1 MRRAPKAGERVG
13 RWTLRRPLGSGGYGT
28 TWLVDNPS
36 GARAAL
42 KLLKGPP
49 GVEIRA
55 LSQVCHP
62 AVVGVLDAG
71 MHPVPHLVL
80 ELVPGQPLSRL
91 LRAGAPP
98 VDVVLRFAGM
108 LSHAL
113 ATVHHAGVVHG
124 DIKPENIVVEN
135 PRRGRICLIDFGSGR
150 RGGGT
155 LAYAAPELTR
165 GESASVASDVYSLG
179 LVLFELL
186 HGSLP
191 WPELELAGALMRRR
205 SEAPSCEAGPAWLGE
220 LVTRMLDP
228 RAGRRP
234 SAAEV
239 ADAVAAHG
247 VELPV
252 IDSKLLRR
260 QAARVHVRLG
270 EVQQQLEQWL
280 GDGGTLCI
288 TGQEG
293 TGRTHQLERLVVEV
307 QARGWTL
314 LRMASHAEP
323 WTSVEAALRDPA
335 LPGEARVLPEGS
347 SDALRAKLAASALL
361 DRVTIT
367 LTVVVDDYDHLDPGG
382 KLFVEALSRSGRVRV
397 LLVATDPPPWVERVV
412 SLAPFSEA
420 QVRELIVGMF
430 GDVADLDEVGGVVH
444 AATAGLPGRTV
455 DLLVDAVE
463 QGVLTCPRTR
473 WLCDLGRLGELRVA
487 ALRAQAERLSA
498 PARLLGSFL
507 AVRVRTQSMSVLRDS
522 KIVDAAALGPAV
534 EELLGSGL
542 VTREGLELRVASR
555 RAREALVEV
564 SPDPEAVHRR
574 ALQRLL
580 GRDPV
585 PWLELGA
592 HLLGAGDETLVRA
605 HATSAVRA
613 RLAVDPASAAR
624 LAVSLYER
632 WPLPELAGL
641 GVESLVAAGRVEDA
655 RLLGRSVFV
664 DRPPTQAD
672 LTTLLALA
680 ELHLQHLGDHAACW
694 HYIAMAED
702 LDWEEGEP
710 LDLTIMKANAH
721 FRAGK
726 HDRAIETAQAVADG
740 PPPRTA
746 EDLDR
751 WLTLRLHWA
760 QAVHETGRT
769 PEAIAILDSVPDGL
783 GAGRTTRAM
792 LEASRGRLLWHAGRM
807 DEAAL
812 ALTQASARDA
822 GLPVLERARLL
833 NNAALANYQVGD
845 LHGALTNWETALA
858 LAERLGTQLEQIQIR
873 NNLCIGFRE
882 AMRWE
887 RARQAGSWAERQ
899 AAELAMPV
907 YEAMAA
913 GNLGELELIRG
924 NFEEARARFARCR
937 IVAEAHGLEGELA
950 ELARREAELALE
962 SGEADALERC
972 VKAAELAAESGSPL
986 EEARALALAAVCH
999 AELGEEAE
1007 AEAYLVRAVGSLEE
1021 RGAARELAEV
1031 QLWAGET
1038 WIRAEKEDEAR
1049 RVLGEVLAYANEHGH
1064 ALLRHR
1070 AQKRLD
1076 RLDEGR
1082 TRPISDHRVLQLLGV
1097 SARLISSEDSQR
1109 VLEAIA
1115 DAALLLLDVERAFVL
1130 LGPQAQKVAVE
1141 RGTDGLR
1148 EERPSRTII
1157 DRCLDLRREVISVD
1171 IGQHADLAEA
1181 VSVAALGIRSV
1192 MCVPFVH
1199 EDEILGV
1206 MYLDSSSAVD
1216 QRMEA
1221 AAELMRGLASSA
1233 AAALVTTRRISE
1245 IRRVAEEAAEL
1256 VHDLRGPAVSLRAVA
1271 ESRIPMSRDSGVRDA
1286 WETVFD
1292 LSQRVIDL
1300 TSQWMAPGRRAAD
1313 PVDLVR
1319 LSYKLMRMQRPRA
1332 EELAVRIAFSGPRS
1346 APVQVRPVE
1355 LERALSNLIE
1365 NALKYTP
1372 RGSTVHVE
1380 IRAGTE
1386 GWLWTVRDAGP
1397 GIAPEAQA
1405 AIFGR
1410 GVQGPSALPGR
1421 GLGLAIALRCV
1432 EGEGGRLTVGNHPE
1446 GGAIFEVWL
1455 PPAELGEGDD

>member
-13 RWTLRRPLGSGGYGT
+13 RWTLRRPLGTGGYGT
-28 TWLVDNPS
+28 TWLVDDPS
-36 GARAAL
+36 GAKAAL

-91 LRAGAPP
+91 LRAGPP
-98 VDVVLRFAGM
+98 PLEVVVRFAGV

-113 ATVHHAGVVHG
+113 ASVHHAGVVHG

-155 LAYAAPELTR
+155 LSYAAPELTR
-165 GESASVASDVYSLG
+165 GESASTSSDVYSLG

-186 HGSLP
+186 HGHLP
-191 WPELELAGALMRRR
+191 WPQLELAGALMKRRT
-205 SEAPSCEAGPAWLGE
+205 EAPRCSEGPDWLGE
-220 LVTRMLDP
+220 LIARMLTP
-228 RAGRRP
+228 KAERRP
-234 SAAEV
+234 SATDV

-247 VELPV
+247 GQIPL
-252 IDSKLLRR
+252 ITAKLLRR
-260 QAARVHVRLG
+260 RAARVHVRTG
-270 EVQQQLEQWL
+270 EVQHELEQWL

-314 LRMASHAEP
+314 LRMASHAQP

-335 LPGEARVLPEGS
+335 LPGEARLLPEGN
-347 SDALRAKLAASALL
+347 SDELRAKLASSALL

-397 LLVATDPPPWVERVV
+397 LLVAEEPPPWAERVV
-412 SLAPFSEA
+412 SLAPFSEDE
-420 QVRELIVGMF
+420 VRELIVGML
-430 GDVADLDEVGGVVH
+430 GDVGDLDEVSSIVH
-444 AATAGLPGRTV
+444 AATAGLPGRAV
-455 DLLVDAVE
+455 DLLVDAVD
-463 QGVLTCPRTR
+463 QGVLTCPRTQ

-487 ALRAQAERLSA
+487 ALRAQAERLSEA
-498 PARLLGSFL
+498 ARLLGSFL
-507 AVRVRTQSMSVLRDS
+507 AVRVRTQSIVGIRDS
-522 KIVDAAALGPAV
+522 AVVPPDALAAAV
-534 EELLGSGL
+534 EELLSSGL
-542 VTREGLELRVASR
+542 VTREGSELRVASR

-564 SPDPEAVHRR
+564 APDPEAVHAR
-574 ALQRLL
+574 ALARLL
-580 GRDPV
+580 LREPV
-585 PWLELGA
+585 PWLEVGA
-592 HLLGAGDETLVRA
+592 HLLGAGDEALVRA
-605 HATSAVRA
+605 HGASAVGA
-613 RLAVDPASAAR
+613 RLGVDPTSAAR

-641 GVESLVAAGRVEDA
+641 GVEALVAAGRVEDA
-655 RLLGRSVFV
+655 RLLGRSVFA
-664 DRPPTQAD
+664 DRPPAQDD
-672 LTTLLALA
+672 LATLLALA
-680 ELHLQHLGDHAACW
+680 ELHLQHLGDQAACW

-710 LDLTIMKANAH
+710 LELTIMKANAH

-726 HDRAIETAQAVADG
+726 YERAIETAQAVADG

-746 EDLDR
+746 SELDN

-760 QAVHETGRT
+760 QSVHETGRT
-769 PEAIAILDSVPDGL
+769 SEAIAILDGVPDDL
-783 GAGRTTRAM
+783 GTGRTTRAM
-792 LEASRGRLLWHAGRM
+792 VEASRGRLLWHAGRM
-807 DEAAL
+807 SEAAQ
-812 ALTQASARDA
+812 ALTRASARDA

-899 AAELAMPV
+899 AAEMALPV

-924 NFEEARARFARCR
+924 NFEEARNRFDRCR
-937 IVAEAHGLEGELA
+937 LVAEAHGLDGELA

-962 SGEADALERC
+962 AGEADALERC
-972 VKAAELAAESGSPL
+972 VQAAELAAETGSPL
-986 EEARALALAAVCH
+986 EEARALALAAVCY
-999 AELGEEAE
+999 AELGQEAE
-1007 AEAYLVRAVGSLEE
+1007 AEAHLVRAVGSLEE

-1031 QLWAGET
+1031 RLWAGET

-1049 RVLGEVLAYANEHGH
+1049 RLLGEVLAYANEHGH

-1076 RLDEGR
+1076 RLDEGL
-1082 TRPISDHRVLQLLGV
+1082 TRPISDHRVLQLLNV
-1097 SARLISSEDSQR
+1097 SARLITSDDSHR

-1115 DAALLLLDVERAFVL
+1115 DAALLLMDVERAFVL
-1130 LGPQAQKVAVE
+1130 LGSRAEHIAVE

-1192 MCVPFVH
+1192 MCVPLVH
-1199 EDEILGV
+1199 GDEVLGV

-1216 QRMEA
+1216 HRMEA
-1221 AAELMRGLASSA
+1221 ATELMKGLAHSA
-1233 AAALVTTRRISE
+1233 SAALVTTRRVSE
-1245 IRRVAEEAAEL
+1245 IRQVAEEAAEL
-1256 VHDLRGPAVSLRAVA
+1256 VHDLRGPAVALRTVA
-1271 ESRIPMSRDSGVRDA
+1271 ETRIPLARDSGTRDA

-1292 LSQRVIDL
+1292 LSQRLVDL
-1300 TSQWMAPGRRAAD
+1300 TSQWLQPAARRAD

-1319 LSYKLMRMQRPRA
+1319 LSYKLLRMQRPRA
-1332 EELAVRIAFSGPRS
+1332 EELAVRIAFTGPRS
-1346 APVQVRPVE
+1346 APVEVRPIE
-1355 LERALSNLIE
+1355 LERALSNLVE

-1380 IRAGTE
+1380 VRAGSD

-1410 GVQGPSALPGR
+1410 GVQAPGALPGR

-1432 EGEGGRLTVGNHPE
+1432 EGEGGRLMVGNHPE

-1455 PPAELGEGDD
+1455 PKASEELAG